1 MSFDTYLIA
10 GEPFLAEE
18 AIDRVRQETGSD
30 PLSEVMLDATASPAE
45 FLEALRT
52 PSLLGGSRLVIVR
65 DAQDL
70 KKEQVEALTQH
81 VEEPAGESTL
91 VLVAGGRTKLDAVVK
106 AKGAVVSLDAPKG
119 RRLVTWLR
127 DRAKQHGLRLDDRG
141 GWALVDAIGA
151 ELRELDGAIEQLA
164 TAMGKG
170 AAVGAGDV
178 RKMFSRL
185 ADERMYTFTDAVADR
200 RLDVA
205 MHTLRR
211 LLEQGDEAIVLA
223 GALAAQLRRM
233 VRARPYADQGK
244 RAVADALGLP
254 EWRAERLQRQARAY
268 TEDELV
274 DAMVI
279 LAEADVEMKGD
290 FPSPEAAL
298 ERAVT
303 RIVSGQTALL

>member
-127 DRAKQHGLRLDDRG
+127 DRAKQHGVRLDDRG